1 MRHAKV
7 AEAPCERGDDAQSA
21 VRRGCAARSIVA
33 LRHVKV
39 ARQRT
44 GIVDDRVQSARLLH
58 AEAYDDDERNG
69 HEDRLDQ
76 VGERNGHEAAHH
88 RVQHDHNAADD
99 HCRMILHT
107 KEAVE
112 ERADGLEAGRRVG
125 NEENEDHDRRDAGE
139 QMLLISEAAGEKV
152 GDRDGAEFGRIPAQA
167 ARDDQPVEIRA
178 DGQTDGRPRHLRQS
192 AEVGK
197 ARQTHQKVAA
207 HIARLG
213 AHGRDDGAHLAPAEV
228 EVVRAAAAALFAKI
242 HADEHHRDEIENDGH
257 YNNDLCACHVI
268 FSFSFR

>member
-7 AEAPCERGDDAQSA
+7 AEAPRERRNDAQRAERG
-21 VRRGCAARSIVA
+21 GCAARSIVA

-58 AEAYDDDERNG
+58 AEAYNDDERNG
-69 HEDRLDQ
+69 HEDGLDQ
-76 VGERNGHEAAHH
+76 VGERNGHKAAHH
-88 RVQHDHNAADD
+88 RVQHDHDAADD

-112 ERADGLEAGRRVG
+112 ERADGLEAGRRVRDK
-125 NEENEDHDRRDAGE
+125 ENKDHDRRDAGE
-139 QMLLISEAAGEKV
+139 QMLLIAIAAGEKV

-178 DGQTDGRPRHLRQS
+178 DGQTDGRPGHLRQ
-192 AEVGK
+192 AKQIGK
-197 ARQTHQKVAA
+197 AGQAHQKVAA
-207 HIARLG
+207 HVARLG
-213 AHGRDDGAHLAPAEV
+213 AHGRDDGAHLAAAEV
-228 EVVRAAAAALFAKI
+228 EVVRAAAAALLAKI
-242 HADEHHRDEIENDGH
+242 HAHQHHRGEVEHDGH
-257 YNNDLCACHVI
+257 YNNDLCACHVN